1 MLQEEIRVPDGIGG
15 YTRSWQDVV
24 ELWAEIKPISGNEK
38 LLGNKIQP
46 EVTSKLILRY
56 RNDVTSGMRFLLG
69 DRVFNIRY
77 VINAGE
83 NNELLELLIDEGN
96 IY

>member
-1 MLQEEIRVPDGIGG
+1 MLQAEVRVPDGIGG

-38 LLGNKIQP
+38 LFGNKIQP

-77 VINAGE
+77 VINVGE
-83 NNELLELLIDEGN
+83 NNELLELLVDEGN